1 MSSHR
6 AYSVLRVLA
15 VTSAVLL
22 LAAAAQAQTALGGGN
37 GNVAFPIV
45 INQSGSYKLAR
56 NLVVPAGS
64 HGILVG
70 NGIDVTIDLNGFAL
84 NGGATCSKTAG
95 CAGPHTTVG
104 IRVGNSSARIVN
116 GAINGFSANGIG
128 YDGASPYAKLTVDSV
143 NVSRNFNGIVAL
155 FLLAT
160 RVTASDN
167 AHRGIQTSD
176 GVIAN
181 SLAVGNGDAGIVMQV
196 GSVQGNTSLYNN
208 QGFVIG
214 AVAYD
219 GNVAISNN
227 AGNSKA
233 AYAVSGG
240 NVGL

>member
-1 MSSHR
+1 MTSQ
-6 AYSVLRVLA
+6 SVARSIGLA
-15 VTSAVLL
+15 ATLLL
-22 LAAAAQAQTALGGGN
+22 LAGTPHAQTAIGSGN
-37 GNVAFPIV
+37 NVSFPIV
-45 INQSGSYKLAR
+45 INQSGSYKLTR
-56 NLVVPAGS
+56 NLTVPAGS

-70 NGIDVTIDLNGFAL
+70 NGIDVTIDLNGFSL
-84 NGGATCSKTAG
+84 IGGATCSKAG
-95 CAGPHTTVG
+95 CAGPLTTVG
-104 IRVGNSSARIVN
+104 IRVGNSSARIIN
-116 GAINGFSANGIG
+116 GAVNGFSANGIG
-128 YDGASPYAKLTVDSV
+128 YDGAAPYAKLTVDSV

-155 FLLAT
+155 YLLAT

-176 GVIAN
+176 GLVAN
-181 SLAVGNGDAGIVMQV
+181 SLAVGNGDAGIVVQV
-196 GSVQGNTSLYNN
+196 GSVQGNTALYNN
-208 QGFVIG
+208 QGFVLG

>member
-1 MSSHR
+1 MPSH
-6 AYSVLRVLA
+6 SVLRFLGVA
-15 VTSAVLL
+15 SAVLL

-45 INQSGSYKLAR
+45 ISQSGSYKLAR

-84 NGGATCSKTAG
+84 IGGATCSKAAG

-116 GAINGFSANGIG
+116 GAINGFSANGVG
-128 YDGASPYAKLTVDSV
+128 YDGGAPYAKLTVDSV

-155 FLLAT
+155 YLLAT

-176 GVIAN
+176 GVVAN
-181 SLAVGNGDAGIVMQV
+181 SLAVGNGDAGIVVQV
-196 GSVQGNTSLYNN
+196 GSVQGNTALYNN
-208 QGFVIG
+208 QGFVLG

-233 AYAVSGG
+233 GSAVPGG

>member
-1 MSSHR
+1 MPSH
-6 AYSVLRVLA
+6 SVLRFLGVA
-15 VTSAVLL
+15 SAVLL

-45 INQSGSYKLAR
+45 ISQSGSYKLAR
-56 NLVVPAGS
+56 NLTVPAGS

-84 NGGATCSKTAG
+84 IGGASCSKTAG

-104 IRVGNSSARIVN
+104 IRVGTSSARIIN

-128 YDGASPYAKLTVDSV
+128 YDGDAPYHKLTVDSV
-143 NVSRNFNGIVAL
+143 NVSRNYNGIVSIYL
-155 FLLAT
+155 VAT

-167 AHRGIQTSD
+167 AHRGIQTGN
-176 GVIAN
+176 GVVAN
-181 SLAVGNGDAGIVMQV
+181 SLAIGNGDAGIVVQV

-208 QGFVIG
+208 QGFVLG

-233 AYAVSGG
+233 GSAVPSG